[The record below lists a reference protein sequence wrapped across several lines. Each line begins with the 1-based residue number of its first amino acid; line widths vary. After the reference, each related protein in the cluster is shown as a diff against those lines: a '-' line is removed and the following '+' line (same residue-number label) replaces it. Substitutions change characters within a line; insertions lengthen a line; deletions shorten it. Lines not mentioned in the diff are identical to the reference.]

1 MAKGK
6 IKAKL
11 KKAVQKVKQAAKK
24 VASKT
29 KDVAFAPILPFKGV
43 MRKALDR
50 KGIKYDPNSLSQIAA
65 LFVHHVVKGNYGHF
79 NYNLLYNGPQHRMY
93 IDGDTPQNIV
103 ADVALTLVTTIINYL
118 KNLKEKKDSGQPL
131 TADEEQVLD
140 AAGKVADQVVA
151 VSGDVAE
158 DTIAGMVKD
167 FIFSWKGGL
176 TLVLLVM
183 LLLAAFGNL
192 GSKKA

>member
-11 KKAVQKVKQAAKK
+11 KKAAQKVKAAAKK
-24 VASKT
+24 VVGKG
-29 KDVAFAPILPFKGV
+29 KDAALAPVLPFKGL
-43 MRKALDR
+43 MRRELDR
-50 KGIKYDPNSLSQIAA
+50 RGIKYNPNSLHEIAA
-65 LFVHHVVKGNYGHF
+65 LFVHHIVKGQRGHF
-79 NYNLLYNGPQHRMY
+79 NYNLMEGGGNHTMY
-93 IDGDTPQNIV
+93 IEGDTPHNIV

-118 KNLKEKKDSGQPL
+118 KNLKAKKDAGQPL
-131 TADEEQVLD
+131 TQDEERVLD

-151 VSGDVAE
+151 VSGDVAQ

-176 TLVLLVM
+176 TLILLVA
-183 LLLAAFGNL
+183 LLIAAFYNPKRA
-192 GSKKA
+192 S